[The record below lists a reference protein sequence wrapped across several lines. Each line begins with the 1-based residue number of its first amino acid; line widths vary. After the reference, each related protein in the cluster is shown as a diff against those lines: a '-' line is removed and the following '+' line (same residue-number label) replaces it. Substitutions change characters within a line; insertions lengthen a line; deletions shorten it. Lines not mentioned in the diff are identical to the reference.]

1 MDPQTFGAFVAENR
15 KALGLTQADLAQR
28 LQVTAKAV
36 SGGSGGKGFPDIGT
50 IQPLAKA
57 LELSVLE
64 LMESRRRAD
73 GPAFE
78 EEVTN
83 VMKATVEIQRET
95 RRAGADRPGT
105 GAVCLSFGGGAGRRG
120 GYGKPGRRA
129 FSGGRGRRAGV
140 CLYYCLENWETRK
153 AGGSM
158 HPRCDWGRGLCPAA
172 PFMTRKARERRALSR
187 AFVAKL

>member
-36 SGGSGGKGFPDIGT
+36 SRWERGKGFPDIGT

-95 RRAGADRPGT
+95 RRQERTALGLGMFAFLLVAVLAGVGVT
-105 GAVCLSFGGGAGRRG
+105 GSLGGVLFLGAVAAV
-120 GYGKPGRRA
+120 PEIA
-129 FSGGRGRRAGV
+129 
-140 CLYYCLENWETRK
+140 LYYCLENWEDKESRRIYGTL
-153 AGGSM
+153 GVIG
-158 HPRCDWGRGLCPAA
+158 AA
-172 PFMTRKARERRALSR
+172 V
-187 AFVAKL
+187 FVLLLLL